1 MAFGN
6 LGKALVGQAIE
17 TTKKNVLDGLM
28 SPETAKSAEKIQAAK
43 PVAAPTADAIG
54 GVILGQI
61 EAMQRALK
69 EEQELVVLFTAGS
82 ETLRV
87 LEIFVPSLHVFVLV
101 GVDSEQNVTRV
112 VIPAEAAQ
120 LVCKI
125 MKATS
130 GVQPV
135 RVNVRWPR
143 PKEPAPAA

>member
-43 PVAAPTADAIG
+43 PPAAAPADAIG
-54 GVILGQI
+54 GIILSQI

-69 EEQELVVLFTAGS
+69 EEQELVVLFTAGA

-87 LEIFVPSLHVFVLV
+87 LEIFIPSIHVFVLV
-101 GVDSEQNVTRV
+101 GVDAEQNVTRV

-125 MKATS
+125 MK
-130 GVQPV
+130 V
-135 RVNVRWPR
+135 
-143 PKEPAPAA
+143 APG